1 MGLPAP
7 AAREA
12 FHRRRIA
19 VDGYRRQD
27 GLWDI
32 EAHMV
37 DTKTYGF
44 ENSWRGEIKPGEPL
58 HDMWLRVTVDDG
70 MVVRD
75 IIATTE
81 AAPFRICPEITG
93 NFRRLIGESIGTG
106 WRRRVRERLG
116 GVEGCTHL
124 VELLDPVATVAFQT
138 IKSARAQAER
148 QRPPAGPARRRPA
161 IIDSC
166 HAMRSD
172 GEAVQELWPDF
183 YTGS

>member
-7 AAREA
+7 VEREA
-12 FHRRRIA
+12 FHSRRIA

-75 IIATTE
+75 VIAT
-81 AAPFRICPEITG
+81 AAAGPFRICPEITG
-93 NFRRLIGESIGTG
+93 NFLRLIGDTIGTS
-106 WRRRVRERLG
+106 W
-116 GVEGCTHL
+116 
-124 VELLDPVATVAFQT
+124 
-138 IKSARAQAER
+138 
-148 QRPPAGPARRRPA
+148 
-161 IIDSC
+161 
-166 HAMRSD
+166 
-172 GEAVQELWPDF
+172 
-183 YTGS
+183 